1 MSEPVKEY
9 GRIKLE
15 SVKKALIANN
25 FDAYVAE
32 DAEGAGR
39 IVLEDI
45 VPSLEGG
52 VVSWGGSITLK
63 ECHIKRWFHEN
74 ADWDVISVDEPGL
87 DPDEKLN
94 RRRQALLSDLYFLG
108 TNAVTEDGILV
119 NLDMI
124 GNRVGALTFGPKKV
138 VVLVGR
144 NKICPDLFDAME
156 RVRSYAS
163 PLNSMRL
170 GLKNPCV
177 KTASCQDCSSK
188 QRICNNW
195 SITEKSFPAGRTSVV
210 LINQDLGL

>member
-45 VPSLEGG
+45 VPTLEGG

-63 ECHIKRWFHEN
+63 ECHIKRWFHES

-108 TNAVTEDGILV
+108 TNAVTEDGNSGESGYDRQSGRRPHL
-119 NLDMI
+119 
-124 GNRVGALTFGPKKV
+124 RSEESCRSCGPK
-138 VVLVGR
+138 
-144 NKICPDLFDAME
+144 
-156 RVRSYAS
+156 
-163 PLNSMRL
+163 
-170 GLKNPCV
+170 
-177 KTASCQDCSSK
+177 
-188 QRICNNW
+188 
-195 SITEKSFPAGRTSVV
+195 
-210 LINQDLGL
+210 